1 MTKIIPLQDY
11 VIVKKIEQKEQ
22 VIKGILVPTKENN
35 ELARATVHAVNP
47 SKVKGINQD
56 FKVGDIII
64 IRKYGGAP
72 IIEDG
77 VNLLIL
83 KTEEII
89 AKVNED
95 E

>member
-1 MTKIIPLQDY
+1 MTKITPLQDY
-11 VIVKKIEQKEQ
+11 VIVKKIEAKEQ

-35 ELARATVHAVNP
+35 ELARATIHALNP
-47 SKVKGINQD
+47 KPPKGCIQNFQ
-56 FKVGDIII
+56 VGDQII

-72 IIEDG
+72 ISENN